1 MLFAQLYIQVAR
13 RGTSEKAILFKFMT
27 QMMSVV
33 CKHRSVYGLKVY
45 KCEGIQFKVYKMKV
59 YK

>member
-1 MLFAQLYIQVAR
+1 MEREADGNDHRAR
-13 RGTSEKAILFKFMT
+13 DQGG
-27 QMMSVV
+27 V
-33 CKHRSVYGLKVY
+33 SVYRLKVY